1 MHPHDTIHSSSF
13 PPLSFFL
20 SLFLFLLLVY
30 LHTGPKK
37 EIGICKYFSIYI
49 YINGHVIYLI
59 ARERERER
67 YIRPLYHTPSFCI
80 YKPPKSPKLFPFYL
94 PICLFVYLLICLF
107 AYLVVGN
114 WWANTSKIKDC
125 CPPLM

>member
-1 MHPHDTIHSSSF
+1 MILST
-13 PPLSFFL
+13 PPPSPPFLSFFL
-20 SLFLFLLLVY
+20 CSCSCCWCTYTQVQKRRSASANISL
-30 LHTGPKK
+30 
-37 EIGICKYFSIYI
+37 YI
-49 YINGHVIYLI
+49 YIKGHVIYLI

-67 YIRPLYHTPSFCI
+67 GIRPLYHTPSFCI